1 MTASSYPVIFE
12 TEDNGAISAYVPDVP
27 GVYAAADTRAQAER
41 AIRSALKAHL
51 TALVEGGQPIPSPR
65 AQVKVLRVSYRGETT
80 QSVDLVGPA
89 ALLGRHRSAAKAA
102 SSRANGAKGGRPRKG
117 VSAAR

>member
-1 MTASSYPVIFE
+1 MTAPSYPVIFE

-41 AIRSALKAHL
+41 AIRSALREHL
-51 TALVEGGQPIPSPR
+51 TALADEGHPIPSPR
-65 AQVKVLRVSYRGETT
+65 AQVKVLKVSYPGRAT
-80 QSVDLVGPA
+80 QRVDLVGPG

-102 SSRANGAKGGRPRKG
+102 SSRANGAKGGRPRKPTS
-117 VSAAR
+117 VVR

>member
-12 TEDNGAISAYVPDVP
+12 TEDNGAISAYLPDVP
-27 GVYAAADTRAQAER
+27 GVYAAADSRAQAER

-51 TALVEGGQPIPSPR
+51 TTLAERGLPVPSSR
-65 AQVKVLRVSYRGETT
+65 AQVKVLKVLYRGETAANI
-80 QSVDLVGPA
+80 DLVGPA

-117 VSAAR
+117 LNAVR

>member
-27 GVYAAADTRAQAER
+27 GVYAAADTRAEAER
-41 AIRSALKAHL
+41 GIRSALKAHL
-51 TALVEGGQPIPSPR
+51 TTLAERGQPIPSSR
-65 AQVKVLRVSYRGETT
+65 AQVKVLKVSYRGRTT
-80 QSVDLVGPA
+80 ASIDLVGPA

-102 SSRANGAKGGRPRKG
+102 SSPANGAKGGRPRKALS
-117 VSAAR
+117 VVR

>member
-12 TEDNGAISAYVPDVP
+12 TEDNGAVSAYVPDVP
-27 GVYAAADTRAQAER
+27 GVYAAADTRALAER

-51 TALVEGGQPIPSPR
+51 TTLAERGLDIPPTR
-65 AQVKVLRVSYRGETT
+65 AQVKVLKVSYRGGSTA
-80 QSVDLVGPA
+80 SVDLVGPA

-117 VSAAR
+117 LNAVR